1 MGNRWRVF
9 FFCEF
14 AKKNQDRELLATF
27 SSKKVSS
34 RDFSPNYA
42 ISFFRLH
49 LILHAYV
56 QRFDVMGKN

>member
-27 SSKKVSS
+27 SSKKIWVLLLQYS
-34 RDFSPNYA
+34 RLYLS
-42 ISFFRLH
+42 IS
-49 LILHAYV
+49 V
-56 QRFDVMGKN
+56 QLWTN